1 MKKLDLVKSFFAALV
16 AASGAWAQTIWN
28 GTTDTT
34 WYTDDKTKT
43 EYTIN
48 TAEQLA
54 GLAVLVNGNLFVSNE
69 TYNMEGK
76 TIILGSNIM
85 LNDTNSSGGW
95 QNWKTAAPART
106 WTAIG
111 TKTNYFGG
119 TFDGN
124 GKIVSGI
131 FINNS
136 ESDYQG
142 LFGCI
147 DNGTVKNLGITAS
160 FVNGKKSV
168 GLLSGYAWVYSNN
181 EITNCYSKGIVS
193 GLNYVGGFIG
203 DNYSNVKD
211 CYSSATVIG
220 ILTSSTDVGGFV
232 GYNSGY
238 IYNCYSTGN
247 VSSDGFSVGGF
258 LGNNN
263 GYVYNSYSAGNIS
276 GKSNV
281 GGFTGYNNSG
291 YIFNC
296 YSTGDAYGKVYG
308 TASRTD
314 NGVGGFIGY
323 NSGDIFNS
331 YSTGNAYANGYGV
344 GGFIGEDEY
353 GFTANCYSLGNATGI
368 TYVSGFV
375 GSQRSKI
382 SKFYNCYSAGIVSS
396 TTGDIS
402 SGGFTSGADTHSD
415 IKNCYYD
422 KTTSGK
428 SDEFAG
434 KWAGMTTAEMKSSTF
449 ANTLTQNAAAMNSDA
464 GKYVYYDWQYKN
476 GYPELFIP
484 VVTDITGVATSMN
497 YNQYVRLDAK
507 VIPENTPNK
516 QIVWSVVSGAG
527 EISND
532 YLRATGAGTIQLK
545 ATISKG
551 LLTSDYAKTF
561 FITVNKITQNPPNT
575 SYFTAMITDKTITL
589 PTGGNIEYSKDNG
602 NTWTNGGYFSG
613 LTPNTQYKFLVRY
626 KETDNQYA
634 SESVEWI
641 LKTFVSQEN
650 PIRNIRKSD
659 DIYGIKFTNNVVSD
673 KAEIFVNSEFAIRS
687 SELKIYDMLG
697 NVVFESNAKN
707 GEFVWDLRN
716 KSGRIVANG
725 TYLAVVEAKDKNGKV
740 HWYSAKFGVKR

>member
-16 AASGAWAQTIWN
+16 AASGAWTQTIWN

-54 GLAVLVNGNLFVSNE
+54 GLAVLVNGNLFTSNG

-147 DNGTVKNLGITAS
+147 DYGGTVKNLGITAS
-160 FVNGKKSV
+160 FVNGKEFV

-193 GLNYVGGFIG
+193 GLKYVGGFIG
-203 DNYSNVKD
+203 DNYSYVKD
-211 CYSSATVIG
+211 CYSTATVIG
-220 ILTSSTDVGGFV
+220 ISTASRYVGGFV
-232 GYNSGY
+232 GENRRE

-247 VSSDGFSVGGF
+247 VSSDGDYVGGF
-258 LGNNN
+258 A
-263 GYVYNSYSAGNIS
+263 GYNSDDVYNCYSTGNVSGESY
-276 GKSNV
+276 V
-281 GGFTGYNNSG
+281 GGFIGYNYYG
-291 YIFNC
+291 GDIFNC
-296 YSTGDAYGKVYG
+296 YSTGNV
-308 TASRTD
+308 
-314 NGVGGFIGY
+314 
-323 NSGDIFNS
+323 
-331 YSTGNAYANGYGV
+331 YANGNKV
-344 GGFIGEDEY
+344 GGFIGESY
-353 GFTANCYSLGNATGI
+353 NSFITANCYSLGNATGKN
-368 TYVSGFV
+368 YVGGFV
-375 GSQRSKI
+375 GSQSNSSITSR
-382 SKFYNCYSAGIVSS
+382 KFYNCYAAGTVSS
-396 TTGDIS
+396 TGAS
-402 SGGFTSGADTHSD
+402 NGGFSGSISDATNSSD

-428 SDEFAG
+428 NDGLAG
-434 KWAGMTTAEMKSSTF
+434 KWAGMTTAEMKSGTF
-449 ANTLTQNAAAMNSDA
+449 ANTLTQNAASMNSDA

-476 GYPELFIP
+476 GYPELVIP

-497 YNQYVRLDAK
+497 YNQNVRLDAK
-507 VIPENTPNK
+507 VIPEHTPNK
-516 QIVWSVVSGAG
+516 QIVWSVVGGAG

-561 FITVNKITQNPPNT
+561 FITVNKTTQNPPNT

-641 LKTFVSQEN
+641 LITSVSQEN

-740 HWYSAKFGVKR
+740 YWYSAKFGVKR